1 MTSVMSSVEPVDG
14 GAMCENDGFLDKVW
28 EYFLRDYENVEED
41 VEDDIFSEESEE
53 EILSQALSEAG
64 FESFHN
70 DELDVRTNDESRY
83 TEPEDHTSYSEH
95 EDESASEDFLSGD
108 MTREKRNKAIELAAS
123 LQRTAAL
130 LQYARQLEA
139 AKKKAAKDKS
149 KSKTSR
155 RGTERSRKR
164 IDQIPEDREYNFED
178 NTDDNSRRVGP
189 PQTIYVQNDVYEI
202 EDGDRVTPREMRNM
216 PTNSPTEV
224 EVRRDQNPRT
234 YEEKGA
240 KAQSPMTSRVSS
252 SIEEMQAKRK
262 EIHRRIALLRI
273 RAAKARMAAEENSI
287 YGPPSS
293 QYK

>member
-1 MTSVMSSVEPVDG
+1 MASVMSSVEPIDG
-14 GAMCENDGFLDKVW
+14 GTMCENDGFLDKVW

-41 VEDDIFSEESEE
+41 VEDDIFSEESDE
-53 EILSQALSEAG
+53 EILSEAG

-70 DELDVRTNDESRY
+70 YELDIRTNDESRY
-83 TEPEDHTSYSEH
+83 IEPEDHTSYSEH
-95 EDESASEDFLSGD
+95 EDESASEDFITGD
-108 MTREKRNKAIELAAS
+108 MTEDKREKAIVLAAS

-139 AKKKAAKDKS
+139 AKKKAAKK

-164 IDQIPEDREYNFED
+164 FDQIPEDREYNVEN

-189 PQTIYVQNDVYEI
+189 PQTIYVQNEVYEI
-202 EDGDRVTPREMRNM
+202 EDGDRVNPREMRNV

-224 EVRRDQNPRT
+224 EVRRDQNPPT

-240 KAQSPMTSRVSS
+240 KVQSPMTSRVSS
-252 SIEEMQAKRK
+252 SLEEMQAKRK

-273 RAAKARMAAEENSI
+273 RAAKARMAKEENYI
-287 YGPPSS
+287 IGPPSS